1 MKRPLAC
8 AAPAACSALLAAAL
22 SGCFGRSEERT
33 FIVVPPA
40 PDRATAQRPYQPAP
54 LTLRILLS
62 WQYRNAIRDLLGPA
76 AAALVTPP
84 PDTTVNGLDA
94 IGAAQLALS
103 QAAITLYEQSAL
115 RAATAAMSSG
125 DVAARARLVGCEPQS
140 IADQACLGQ
149 FVARFGRRAWRRGLG
164 EDERRAYVALGMRAA
179 TAYNDF
185 HRGAAFAAV
194 GLLQSPHF
202 IYQVEVG
209 RLDPENPDRLKLTGY
224 EIAARLAFFLTG
236 TLPQE
241 DLLAAAE
248 RGELDSAEGVRARAA
263 ALVNEP
269 GAQETLSRFFDEML
283 QLRDLAQTA
292 KDPRTYPMY
301 SAALGSAMR
310 EETQRLLQSVI
321 WDQDGDF
328 RQVFDADYTFV
339 NASLAALY
347 GLQGAPASG
356 FGRAS
361 LPADGRRAGIL
372 GHAAFLSLMAHPN
385 GSSPTFRGKFVR
397 EKLLCQTIPAP
408 PPDVDTSLPLT
419 AGLTTRERLL
429 AHRQNPSCAG
439 CHALMDD
446 IGLGLEN
453 FDGIGRYRTTED
465 GRPIDASA
473 SLDSLG
479 GFAGARELGGLL
491 RREERVTACFARNL
505 LRAATGHVDTEGE
518 STPVQKIHDGFAS
531 SRYRVKQLLVEIA
544 GSDPFRYAA
553 KEGTP

>member
-1 MKRPLAC
+1 
-8 AAPAACSALLAAAL
+8 
-22 SGCFGRSEERT
+22 
-33 FIVVPPA
+33 
-40 PDRATAQRPYQPAP
+40 
-54 LTLRILLS
+54 
-62 WQYRNAIRDLLGPA
+62 
-76 AAALVTPP
+76 
-84 PDTTVNGLDA
+84 
-94 IGAAQLALS
+94 
-103 QAAITLYEQSAL
+103 
-115 RAATAAMSSG
+115 
-125 DVAARARLVGCEPQS
+125 
-140 IADQACLGQ
+140 
-149 FVARFGRRAWRRGLG
+149 
-164 EDERRAYVALGMRAA
+164 
-179 TAYNDF
+179 
-185 HRGAAFAAV
+185 
-194 GLLQSPHF
+194 
-202 IYQVEVG
+202 
-209 RLDPENPDRLKLTGY
+209 
-224 EIAARLAFFLTG
+224 
-236 TLPQE
+236 
-241 DLLAAAE
+241 
-248 RGELDSAEGVRARAA
+248 
-263 ALVNEP
+263 
-269 GAQETLSRFFDEML
+269 LSRFFDEML
-283 QLRDLAQTA
+283 QLRDIAQMA
-292 KDPRTYPMY
+292 KDPRTYPTY

-321 WDQDGDF
+321 WDQDSDF

-408 PPDVDTSLPLT
+408 PPDVDTSLPITSGLT
-419 AGLTTRERLL
+419 ARERLL

-465 GRPIDASA
+465 GLPIDASA
-473 SLDSLG
+473 TLDTLG

-518 STPVQKIHDGFAS
+518 STPIQKIHDGFAS

-553 KEGTP
+553 KQGTP